1 MIPTLLQVM
10 SMEEPFVSVT
20 RGQGRTGGKNRC
32 VHQQSQVSHC
42 RERDRHLRLTSGHLL
57 FFLYTAAGTFC
68 LVPST
73 HSHA

>member
-1 MIPTLLQVM
+1 MAQSDKIGDHVCVQILLLGCGGVMIPTLLQVM

-42 RERDRHLRLTSGHLL
+42 RERDRHLRLT
-57 FFLYTAAGTFC
+57 
-68 LVPST
+68 
-73 HSHA
+73 